1 MKNNSLGSIVAL
13 QDDEHKATQES
24 HEHNESDAGHE
35 AAGHE
40 NDAHDHDEDGHDHD
54 HDHDEDGHGHEDG
67 DHDHG
72 HDGHGHGG
80 GSATATADEWND
92 GVDLAMGYYLSPD
105 SLIGH
110 VQDSDHFELP
120 AFPPW
125 GEGMAK
131 GRLSIPQ
138 ISPYTDDSPMMGE
151 NGSVW
156 AYQKND
162 FVGPVTFQPTKFVVL
177 ELIGALIVA
186 AIFIPYAKRI
196 KSGERPVGRFWN
208 VIDVMVCYIRDE
220 VAVPG
225 IGSSDAKR
233 FLPFVWTIFFFVL
246 TLNLLGMVPG
256 LGAATGSISVT
267 AALAISVFF
276 VVMATGIKKM
286 GFAGFLK
293 AQAPH
298 LDINPIVKIILVP
311 MIWAI
316 EVFGLFIKHA
326 VLAVRLFA
334 NMFAGHLVVGV
345 FVAFIGVTWHTSL
358 IWGVGPAVI
367 VATIAVNVLEL
378 LVAFIQAYVFAFL
391 TSLFIGAAIHPH

>member
-1 MKNNSLGSIVAL
+1 MKKNSLRSVVSPQGDEQDTAQEGHSEVGSST
-13 QDDEHKATQES
+13 DDHTGS
-24 HEHNESDAGHE
+24 NESGHDSEAG
-35 AAGHE
+35 
-40 NDAHDHDEDGHDHD
+40 GHDHE
-54 HDHDEDGHGHEDG
+54 EDGHGHAG
-67 DHDHG
+67 
-72 HDGHGHGG
+72 DGHGHAGDG
-80 GSATATADEWND
+80 HGHEGDAVSTADWND
-92 GVDLAMGYYLSPD
+92 DIDLAMGYYLGPD
-105 SLIGH
+105 NLIGH

-125 GEGMAK
+125 GEGMMK
-131 GRLSIPQ
+131 GKLSIPQ
-138 ISPYTDDSPMMGE
+138 ISPYTDESPMMGE

-162 FVGPVTFQPTKFVVL
+162 FIGPVTFQPTKFVVL

-186 AIFIPYAKRI
+186 AVFIPYARRI
-196 KSGERPVGRFWN
+196 KSGNRPVGRFWN

-220 VAVPG
+220 VAMPG

-233 FLPFVWTIFFFVL
+233 FLPFIWTIFFFVL

-276 VVMATGIKKM
+276 VVMSTGIKKM

-298 LDINPIVKIILVP
+298 LDINPVLKIILIP
-311 MIWAI
+311 MIWGI
-316 EVFGLFIKHA
+316 EVFGLLIKHA

-345 FVAFIGVTWHTSL
+345 FVAFIGVTWHTPL

-367 VATIAVNVLEL
+367 VATIAVSILEL

>member
-1 MKNNSLGSIVAL
+1 MKKNSLRSVVSPQGDEQDTAQEGHGEVGSSKDGHAG
-13 QDDEHKATQES
+13 S
-24 HEHNESDAGHE
+24 NESGHDSE
-35 AAGHE
+35 A
-40 NDAHDHDEDGHDHD
+40 DGHDHE
-54 HDHDEDGHGHEDG
+54 EDAA
-67 DHDHG
+67 
-72 HDGHGHGG
+72 
-80 GSATATADEWND
+80 STADWND
-92 GVDLAMGYYLSPD
+92 DLDLAMGYYLGPD

-125 GEGMAK
+125 GEGMMK
-131 GRLSIPQ
+131 RKLSIPQ
-138 ISPYTDDSPMMGE
+138 ISPYTDESPMMGE

-162 FVGPVTFQPTKFVVL
+162 FIGPVTFQPTKFVVL

-186 AIFIPYAKRI
+186 AVFIPYARRI
-196 KSGERPVGRFWN
+196 KSGNRPVGRFWN

-220 VAVPG
+220 VAMPG

-233 FLPFVWTIFFFVL
+233 FLPFIWTIFFFVL

-276 VVMATGIKKM
+276 VVMSTGIKKM

-298 LDINPIVKIILVP
+298 LDINPVLKIILIP
-311 MIWAI
+311 MIWGI
-316 EVFGLFIKHA
+316 EVFGLLIKHA

-345 FVAFIGVTWHTSL
+345 FVAFIGVTWHTPL

-367 VATIAVNVLEL
+367 VATILVSILEL

>member
-1 MKNNSLGSIVAL
+1 
-13 QDDEHKATQES
+13 
-24 HEHNESDAGHE
+24 
-35 AAGHE
+35 
-40 NDAHDHDEDGHDHD
+40 
-54 HDHDEDGHGHEDG
+54 
-67 DHDHG
+67 
-72 HDGHGHGG
+72 
-80 GSATATADEWND
+80 
-92 GVDLAMGYYLSPD
+92 MGYYLGPD

-125 GEGMAK
+125 GEGMMK
-131 GRLSIPQ
+131 GKLSIPQ
-138 ISPYTDDSPMMGE
+138 ISPYTDESPMMGE

-162 FVGPVTFQPTKFVVL
+162 FIGPVTFQPTKFVVL

-186 AIFIPYAKRI
+186 AVFIPYARRI
-196 KSGERPVGRFWN
+196 KSGNRPVGRFWN

-220 VAVPG
+220 VAMPG
-225 IGSSDAKR
+225 IGSADAKR
-233 FLPFVWTIFFFVL
+233 FLPFIWTIFFFVL

-276 VVMATGIKKM
+276 VVMSTGIKKM

-298 LDINPIVKIILVP
+298 LDINPVLKIILIP
-311 MIWAI
+311 MIWGI
-316 EVFGLFIKHA
+316 EVFGLLIKHA

-345 FVAFIGVTWHTSL
+345 FVAFIGVTWHTPL

-367 VATIAVNVLEL
+367 VATIAVSILEL

>member
-1 MKNNSLGSIVAL
+1 MKKNSLRSVVSPQGDEQDTAQEGHSEVGSST
-13 QDDEHKATQES
+13 DDHTGS
-24 HEHNESDAGHE
+24 NESGHDSEAG
-35 AAGHE
+35 
-40 NDAHDHDEDGHDHD
+40 GHDHE
-54 HDHDEDGHGHEDG
+54 EDGHGHAG
-67 DHDHG
+67 
-72 HDGHGHGG
+72 DGHGHEGDAV
-80 GSATATADEWND
+80 STADWND
-92 GVDLAMGYYLSPD
+92 DIDLAMGYYLGPD
-105 SLIGH
+105 NLIGH

-125 GEGMAK
+125 GEGMMK
-131 GRLSIPQ
+131 GKLSIPQ
-138 ISPYTDDSPMMGE
+138 ISPYTDESPMMGE

-162 FVGPVTFQPTKFVVL
+162 FIGPVTFQPTKFVVL

-186 AIFIPYAKRI
+186 AVFIPYARRI
-196 KSGERPVGRFWN
+196 KSGNRPVGRFWN

-220 VAVPG
+220 VAMPG
-225 IGSSDAKR
+225 IGSADAKR
-233 FLPFVWTIFFFVL
+233 FLPFIWTIFFFVL

-276 VVMATGIKKM
+276 VVMSTGIKKM

-298 LDINPIVKIILVP
+298 LDINPVLKIILIP
-311 MIWAI
+311 MIWGI
-316 EVFGLFIKHA
+316 EVFGLLIKHA

-345 FVAFIGVTWHTSL
+345 FVAFIGVTWHTPL

-367 VATIAVNVLEL
+367 VATIAVSILEL

>member
-54 HDHDEDGHGHEDG
+54 HNEDGHGHEDG

-80 GSATATADEWND
+80 DSATATADEWND
-92 GVDLAMGYYLSPD
+92 GVGLAMGYYLSPD

>member
-1 MKNNSLGSIVAL
+1 MKKNSLRSVVSPQGDEQDTAQEGHSEVGSST
-13 QDDEHKATQES
+13 DDHTGS
-24 HEHNESDAGHE
+24 NESGHDSEAG
-35 AAGHE
+35 G
-40 NDAHDHDEDGHDHD
+40 HDHEEDGHDH
-54 HDHDEDGHGHEDG
+54 EGDGHGHEG
-67 DHDHG
+67 DAV
-72 HDGHGHGG
+72 
-80 GSATATADEWND
+80 STADWND
-92 GVDLAMGYYLSPD
+92 DIDLAMGYYLGPD
-105 SLIGH
+105 NLIGH

-125 GEGMAK
+125 GEGMMK
-131 GRLSIPQ
+131 GKLSIPQ
-138 ISPYTDDSPMMGE
+138 ISPYTDESPMMGE

-162 FVGPVTFQPTKFVVL
+162 FIGPVTFQPTKFVVL

-186 AIFIPYAKRI
+186 AVFIPYARRI
-196 KSGERPVGRFWN
+196 KSGNRPVGRFWN

-220 VAVPG
+220 VAMPG
-225 IGSSDAKR
+225 IGSADAKR
-233 FLPFVWTIFFFVL
+233 FLPFIWTIFFFVL

-276 VVMATGIKKM
+276 VVMSTGIKKM

-298 LDINPIVKIILVP
+298 LDINPVLKIILIP
-311 MIWAI
+311 MIWGI
-316 EVFGLFIKHA
+316 EVFGLLIKHA

-345 FVAFIGVTWHTSL
+345 FVAFIGVTWHTPL

-367 VATIAVNVLEL
+367 VATILVSILEL

>member
-1 MKNNSLGSIVAL
+1 MKNKTLGSLIAL

-54 HDHDEDGHGHEDG
+54 HDEDGHGHEDG

-80 GSATATADEWND
+80 DSATATADEWND

-131 GRLSIPQ
+131 GKLSIPQ

>member
-1 MKNNSLGSIVAL
+1 MKNNSLGSIIAL

-54 HDHDEDGHGHEDG
+54 HDEDGHGHEDG

-80 GSATATADEWND
+80 DSATATADEWND

-131 GRLSIPQ
+131 GKLSIPQ

-334 NMFAGHLVVGV
+334 NMIAGHLVVGV

>member
-1 MKNNSLGSIVAL
+1 MKKNSLRSVVSPQGDEQDTAQEGHSEVGSST
-13 QDDEHKATQES
+13 DDHTGSNES
-24 HEHNESDAGHE
+24 GHDSDAGGSDHE
-35 AAGHE
+35 EGGPDHE
-40 NDAHDHDEDGHDHD
+40 
-54 HDHDEDGHGHEDG
+54 EDGHGHAG
-67 DHDHG
+67 DAA
-72 HDGHGHGG
+72 
-80 GSATATADEWND
+80 STADWND
-92 GVDLAMGYYLSPD
+92 DLDLAMGYYLGPD

-125 GEGMAK
+125 GEGMMK
-131 GRLSIPQ
+131 GKLSIPQ
-138 ISPYTDDSPMMGE
+138 ISPYTDESPMMGE

-162 FVGPVTFQPTKFVVL
+162 FIGPVTFQPTKFVVL

-186 AIFIPYAKRI
+186 AVFIPYARRI
-196 KSGERPVGRFWN
+196 KSGNRPVGRFWN

-220 VAVPG
+220 VAMPG

-233 FLPFVWTIFFFVL
+233 FLPFIWTIFFFVL

-276 VVMATGIKKM
+276 VVMSTGIKKM

-298 LDINPIVKIILVP
+298 LDINPVLKIILIP
-311 MIWAI
+311 MIWGI
-316 EVFGLFIKHA
+316 EVFGLLIKHA

-345 FVAFIGVTWHTSL
+345 FIAFIGVTWHTPL

-367 VATIAVNVLEL
+367 VATIAVSILEL

>member
-1 MKNNSLGSIVAL
+1 MKKNSLRSVVSPQGDEQDTAQEGHSEVGSST
-13 QDDEHKATQES
+13 DDHTGSNES
-24 HEHNESDAGHE
+24 GHDSDAG
-35 AAGHE
+35 G
-40 NDAHDHDEDGHDHD
+40 HDHEEDGHDH
-54 HDHDEDGHGHEDG
+54 EGDGHGHEG
-67 DHDHG
+67 DAV
-72 HDGHGHGG
+72 
-80 GSATATADEWND
+80 STADWND
-92 GVDLAMGYYLSPD
+92 DIDLAMGYYLGPD

-125 GEGMAK
+125 GEGMMK
-131 GRLSIPQ
+131 GKLSIPQ
-138 ISPYTDDSPMMGE
+138 ISPYTDESPMMGE

-162 FVGPVTFQPTKFVVL
+162 FIGPVTFQPTKFVVL

-186 AIFIPYAKRI
+186 AVFIPYARRI
-196 KSGERPVGRFWN
+196 KSGNRPVGRFWN

-220 VAVPG
+220 VAMPG

-233 FLPFVWTIFFFVL
+233 FLPFIWTIFFFVL

-276 VVMATGIKKM
+276 VVMSTGIKKM

-298 LDINPIVKIILVP
+298 LDINPVLKIILIP
-311 MIWAI
+311 MIWGI
-316 EVFGLFIKHA
+316 EVFGLLIKHA

-345 FVAFIGVTWHTSL
+345 FVAFIGVTWHTPL

-367 VATIAVNVLEL
+367 VATIAVSILEL

>member
-1 MKNNSLGSIVAL
+1 MKKNSLRSVVSPQGDEQDTALEGHGEVGSSK
-13 QDDEHKATQES
+13 DDDTGSNES
-24 HEHNESDAGHE
+24 GHDSDAGGSDHE
-35 AAGHE
+35 EGGPDHE
-40 NDAHDHDEDGHDHD
+40 
-54 HDHDEDGHGHEDG
+54 EDGHGHAG
-67 DHDHG
+67 DAA
-72 HDGHGHGG
+72 
-80 GSATATADEWND
+80 STADWND
-92 GVDLAMGYYLSPD
+92 DLDLAMGYYLGPD

-125 GEGMAK
+125 GEGMMK
-131 GRLSIPQ
+131 GKLSIPQ
-138 ISPYTDDSPMMGE
+138 ISPYTDESPMMGE

-162 FVGPVTFQPTKFVVL
+162 FIGPVTFQPTKFVVL

-186 AIFIPYAKRI
+186 AVFIPYARRI
-196 KSGERPVGRFWN
+196 KSGNRPVGRFWN

-220 VAVPG
+220 VAMPG

-233 FLPFVWTIFFFVL
+233 FLPFIWTIFFFVL

-276 VVMATGIKKM
+276 VVMSTGIKKM

-298 LDINPIVKIILVP
+298 LDINPVLKIILIP
-311 MIWAI
+311 MIWGI
-316 EVFGLFIKHA
+316 EVFGLLIKHA

-345 FVAFIGVTWHTSL
+345 FIAFIGVTWHTPL

-367 VATIAVNVLEL
+367 VATIAVSILEL